1 MAVGVIDGR
10 AAIVSLRADGDR
22 WVAQAVVRL
31 DIVDRQVVRVVDYHH
46 CPWVLANARA
56 VAFGDPAGVSPAPV
70 QP

>member
-1 MAVGVIDGR
+1 MEVGDVDGQ

-31 DIVDRQVVRVVDYHH
+31 DIVDRRVVGVVDYHH
-46 CPWVLANARA
+46 CPWVLVNARA
-56 VAFGDPAGVSPAPV
+56 VGVDPASVSPASL